1 MVQQYSGSARFAAPG
16 MGASL
21 MEVSAFMAERLDAQL
36 EKMGTQLEAQRQE
49 YEAKLQHQEATAK
62 AELQQHQAAAKAELQ
77 QHQATAKAELQQHQ
91 AAAKAELD
99 KIREEM
105 KPPPPPS
112 VSDDQIVALQT
123 RLYGMHNAELLTE
136 DQLDQLEDIVL
147 DYVEA
152 KATSTSA
159 SGEVCGAGGV
169 IKLVAVSEAVGDDK
183 AFARQARRRFL

>member
-1 MVQQYSGSARFAAPG
+1 

-49 YEAKLQHQEATAK
+49 YEAKLQHQE
-62 AELQQHQAAAKAELQ
+62 
-77 QHQATAKAELQQHQ
+77 

-152 KATSTSA
+152 KATWTSA

>member
-49 YEAKLQHQEATAK
+49 YEAKLQHQE
-62 AELQQHQAAAKAELQ
+62 
-77 QHQATAKAELQQHQ
+77 ATAKAELQQHQ